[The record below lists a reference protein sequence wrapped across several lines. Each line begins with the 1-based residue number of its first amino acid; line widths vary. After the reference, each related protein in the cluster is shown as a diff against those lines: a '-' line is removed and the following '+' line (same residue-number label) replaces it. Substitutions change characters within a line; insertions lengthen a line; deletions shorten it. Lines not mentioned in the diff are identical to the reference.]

1 MPYMTNRQ
9 RATATLAVALLL
21 VPFAALAEGMPQMD
35 FANPLTKSQVI
46 WGTLIFIV
54 LYLLLSRWALPQVGE
69 VLEKRASTIAGDLD
83 AARAAK
89 SLSDNAVRELN
100 EATRAARVTA
110 QAEIA
115 GAVAVAKD
123 AAAAQAAELNA
134 RLEVQLAAAE
144 RQIGAARLSALGALR
159 QVASETAVEVVS
171 RLTGTAPSAQAVD
184 RAVSAAMTARGQ
196 A

>member
-100 EATRAARVTA
+100 EATRAARATA